1 MHPGK
6 NNPEGDDTM
15 KPIQVIGMGPG
26 HPDYLL
32 PAAIKALK
40 QCDLLAGG
48 SRLLEAG
55 ELFAPHEVK
64 KFPLKSDLKT
74 WCHQLQDTLRQQ
86 PEIQAGILLS
96 GDPGCH
102 SLVPVL
108 HQHFDSNALILVPGI
123 SSVQLFLSHLQLPWT
138 HGPVISLHGRR
149 TQWMD
154 VLRRHSF
161 INLLTDSGSGPEI
174 LAKELLDAGHSDA
187 VMAVGENLS
196 YNNQRLMIG
205 SPQAILQKAPYQM
218 NVVVISIDSTITKHL
233 QHRKMALHTITG
245 TGG

>member
-1 MHPGK
+1 
-6 NNPEGDDTM
+6 M
-15 KPIQVIGMGPG
+15 KPIHVIGMGPG

-32 PAAIKALK
+32 PAAMKALK

-48 SRLLEAG
+48 SRLIEAG
-55 ELFAPHEVK
+55 EPFAPPEVK

-74 WCHQLQDTLRQQ
+74 WCLQLQDTLRQQ

-102 SLVPVL
+102 SLVPML

-154 VLRRHSF
+154 VLWHHSF
-161 INLLTDSGSGPEI
+161 INLLTDSGSGPEV
-174 LAKELLDAGHSDA
+174 LAKELLEAGHSDA

-196 YNNQRLMIG
+196 YKNQRLMVG
-205 SPQAILQKAPYQM
+205 SPQEIRQQAPYQM
-218 NVVVISIDSTITKHL
+218 NVVVISLDPETRAQL
-233 QHRKMALHTITG
+233 QQRKNALSSLSRPDR
-245 TGG
+245 